1 MITIHFQVE
10 VEMTSN
16 SRHLVE
22 VGGGLALLLDTGEF
36 DHDGR
41 PKTLLVG
48 TARTH
53 DDTVDFWRVF
63 KLADSCRIY
72 TCEVEPVDP
81 MDADRTVNF
90 TMLDVHVT
98 RSTRNRGLA
107 ADTCSYL
114 LSHGEHFA
122 RRAVA
127 ALLQGV
133 RSNDPAE

>member
-10 VEMTSN
+10 VEMTAN
-16 SRHLVE
+16 SRRLIE
-22 VGGGLALLLDTGEF
+22 VGGGLVLLFDTGEF

-41 PKTLLVG
+41 PKTALVG

-63 KLADSCRIY
+63 KLSESCRVY

-81 MDADRTVNF
+81 FDADRPTNF
-90 TMLDVHVT
+90 TLLDVHVT
-98 RSTRNRGLA
+98 RSTRNRDLA
-107 ADTCSYL
+107 ADTCSFL

-133 RSNDPAE
+133 RSDEPAE